1 MNGDYGTKMKARLPK
16 LLEDNG
22 LGALRRQLVDD
33 PEAEHVGIVVFTTEQ
48 ITEKVSDGMRF
59 RIPTIELLR
68 FEPETDPDE
77 AVRLLARARELS
89 DERLPTLKPLLDPQ
103 EASGLR
109 NGAGLRLASGS
120 GNESH

>member
-1 MNGDYGTKMKARLPK
+1 MSDYGTKMKAKLPK

-22 LGALRRQLVDD
+22 LGALRRRLVDD
-33 PEAEHVGIVVFTTEQ
+33 PETEHVAIVVFTTAQ
-48 ITEKVSDGMRF
+48 ITEKISGGERY
-59 RIPTIELLR
+59 RIPTVEVLR

-89 DERLPTLKPLLDPQ
+89 DERLPTPKPLLDPQ

-109 NGAGLRLASGS
+109 NASGLRLAG
-120 GNESH
+120 GAP